1 MTHLIQPLDL
11 VLMNIVKTNYWSEM
25 RHWLKEN
32 PGALYDKYVFIQVFK
47 EVWQKSAKVEYA
59 IKGFKESGIY
69 PINPD
74 TIKKGKVAPAEVY
87 KQPDPLPEIA
97 NESLVNEEA
106 DPEVPNEDAAPR
118 PSTST
123 GSVTAVINIPK
134 PGNMI
139 ITVGKRKFECVPIEG
154 ASDAAEKSK
163 KQKLDEIFQ
172 IPHTEQKAKTGPVRM
187 QGLPKLPRCILD
199 ERYIKMLKDKEDKK
213 KKEEEEKE
221 KRKKEREEKAERKRI
236 EKEQKQH

>member
-1 MTHLIQPLDL
+1 M
-11 VLMNIVKTNYWSEM
+11 
-25 RHWLKEN
+25 
-32 PGALYDKYVFIQVFK
+32 
-47 EVWQKSAKVEYA
+47 AKISQGGVCHQGVRRVRY
-59 IKGFKESGIY
+59 Y

-74 TIKKGKVAPAEVY
+74 AIKKGKLAPAEVY
-87 KQPDPLPEIA
+87 KRPDPLPEIA

-106 DPEVPNEDAAPR
+106 DPEVLNEDAAPR

-123 GSVTAVINIPK
+123 GSVTPVINIPK

-139 ITVGKRKFECVPIEG
+139 ITVGKRKFEGVPIEG

-163 KQKLDEIFQ
+163 KQKLDEIFL
-172 IPHTEQKAKTGPVRM
+172 IPHAEQKPKTGPACM
-187 QGLPKLPRCILD
+187 QGLPKLPHCISD

-213 KKEEEEKE
+213 KKEKEEKE

-236 EKEQKQH
+236 EKEQKAALKEAKKATPKG